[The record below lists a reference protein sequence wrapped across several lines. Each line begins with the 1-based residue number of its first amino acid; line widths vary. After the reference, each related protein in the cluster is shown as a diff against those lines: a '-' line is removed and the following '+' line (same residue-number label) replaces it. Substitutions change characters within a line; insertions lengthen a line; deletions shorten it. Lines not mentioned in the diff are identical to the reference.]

1 MASLPWFQILCC
13 CSCVLAFSEVAEKG
27 TTQGGLAKALEKFAL
42 AKMKGSNVGNVIVH
56 FDANLFGEAI
66 TAPHIRKAPIQEV
79 IVKKMWKAIIEVRED
94 KDQAGLLPPGD
105 VLVIIN
111 GGRKQDGLILNAFGM
126 GKERRTAD
134 KGRKEKDGKTV
145 AREIQIFFSEES
157 VLARKFRKK
166 SRNDFYPCSQKASVF
181 YNGVTVIQQRQYR
194 HFPGS
199 SNLGDVIGPVAL
211 VPYQNMAKLTV
222 KAKREFWG
230 HRRRAVGGKTAADPD
245 DEEDEDED
253 DDEEDEEE
261 MIDTLEPPRAGGVEL
276 PGVGGGRG
284 AKGLADDVVQP
295 VAYHGLPVVVTETLV
310 HGFWGMNTIDMTPG
324 AGDLCLANVTNK
336 IGYLGICQTEA
347 QRDFI
352 ITRLKKEILKEM
364 GKAGSLLYMPAY
376 AKEHGA
382 QEAKSEAEAKANTK
396 KRPKLVAPAKVKE
409 DEEKGEKGAEKATA
423 AKAEAGKEDDGQ
435 GPSKKSKKHEVKAE
449 GVNEKLQQMLALA
462 KGKPQK

>member
-1 MASLPWFQILCC
+1 M
-13 CSCVLAFSEVAEKG
+13 EKG
-27 TTQGGLAKALEKFAL
+27 TTQGTLAKALDKFAL

-79 IVKKMWKAIIEVRED
+79 IVKKMWKAIMEVRED
-94 KDQAGLLPPGD
+94 KDQAGLLPAGD
-105 VLVIIN
+105 VLLILN

-126 GKERRTAD
+126 GKERRVAD

-181 YNGVTVIQQRQYR
+181 YNGVTVIQQRQYK

-230 HRRRAVGGKTAADPD
+230 HRRRAVGGRTADPD
-245 DEEDEDED
+245 HDEEDDADEDE
-253 DDEEDEEE
+253 DEEDEEE
-261 MIDTLEPPRAGGVEL
+261 MIDSLSEPPRAGGVEL

-324 AGDLCLANVTNK
+324 AGDLCLASVTNK
-336 IGYLGICQTEA
+336 IGYLGVCQTQA

-352 ITRLKKEILKEM
+352 LTRLKKEILKEM
-364 GKAGSLLYMPAY
+364 GKAGSLLYVPAY

-382 QEAKSEAEAKANTK
+382 QEGKQEAEAKAKAGT
-396 KRPKLVAPAKVKE
+396 KRPKLAAPAAKGKE
-409 DEEKGEKGAEKATA
+409 DEEKGEKGEKGGKGEKAVAGKAEAEKA
-423 AKAEAGKEDDGQ
+423 DDETQ
-435 GPSKKSKKHEVKAE
+435 GPSKKTKVKAE
-449 GVNEKLQQMLALA
+449 GSVNEKLQQMLALA